1 MRQENV
7 TGSLEI
13 GKEADFIVLDRD
25 IFMLAQDQ
33 NYEAIK
39 KTLVLQ
45 TILAGEEIWTSK
57 AFNKK

>member
-57 AFNKK
+57 AFKKK